1 MDVLNLSLPLFGLV
15 LLGWLAAKWKKI
27 PESGLAWMQFYIIYV
42 ALPALFFQILRATPI
57 EQLTNF
63 TYIAGTTGTTLG
75 IFALAFIIGR
85 VLQKNKTTVATM
97 QAVAG
102 SYSNIGYMGPAL
114 TLPALGEAAV
124 VPTALILCFDNA
136 MLFTLVPILMAMG
149 MDDNQEGILKV
160 LYKRVLL
167 HPFILATIAGISA
180 AYIQLEIPQALD
192 QILTNLKNSAAPG
205 ALFTMGVVIAHQKAS
220 LKSMDIGI
228 LLLIKMIVHPL
239 LVYFVLQW
247 IGITDPVWIQTAV
260 LMAAL
265 PPALNVFVLAQHYGV
280 YVQRSSSI
288 VLLGT
293 LIAAITVT
301 ALLYILKSG
310 WI

>member
-15 LLGWLAAKWKKI
+15 LLGWLAARWKKI

-42 ALPALFFQILRATPI
+42 ALPALFFQILRTTPI
-57 EQLTNF
+57 EQLSNF
-63 TYIAGTTGTTLG
+63 RFILGTTGTTLM
-75 IFALAFIIGR
+75 IFALAFAFGR
-85 VLQKNKTTVATM
+85 ILQKNKTAVATL

-102 SYSNIGYMGPAL
+102 SYSNVGYMGPAL
-114 TLPALGEAAV
+114 TLSALGEAAV

-136 MLFTLVPILMAMG
+136 MLFTVVPILMAMG
-149 MDDNQEGILKV
+149 MGNNSEGLLKV

-180 AYIQLEIPQALD
+180 AYIQLEVPQAID
-192 QILTNLKNSAAPG
+192 QILTNLKNSAAPS

-220 LKSMDIGI
+220 IKSLDVGV
-228 LLLIKMIVHPL
+228 LLLIKMIIHPL
-239 LVYFVLQW
+239 LVYFILHW
-247 IGITDPVWIQTAV
+247 LGFNDPVWIQTAV

-280 YVQRSSSI
+280 YVQRASSI

-293 LIAAITVT
+293 LIAAISVT
-301 ALLYILKSG
+301 ALLYMMKAG
-310 WI
+310 WL